1 MDKFA
6 EITRKDKGFAKENEW
21 FETCRREQIPFVT
34 VKARSK
40 LATVQWD
47 YISYPMSM
55 DKRLFSMHADIK
67 ARAEAIYDR
76 YQSRD
81 TSLGVG
87 PGVVSFGNLS
97 IDDARQV
104 ATELFDIIH
113 HMARVAME
121 KADGAAS

>member
-1 MDKFA
+1 MEKFV
-6 EITRKDKGFAKENEW
+6 EITRKDKGFERENQW
-21 FETCRREQIPFVT
+21 LETCRRERIPFVT

-55 DKRLFSMHADIK
+55 DKPLFSMHADIK
-67 ARAEAIYDR
+67 VRAESIYDR

-81 TSLGVG
+81 TSLAVG
-87 PGVVSFGNLS
+87 PGVVSFWNLH

-104 ATELFDIIH
+104 ATELFDIIYDTVQ
-113 HMARVAME
+113 VAME
-121 KADGAAS
+121 KADGVA